1 MNLQLKSK
9 DSSLSEKD
17 GLIYFSV
24 TSDGTTGQEWV
35 DRLKEKGFNLKN
47 WVKDLLGIKN
57 LRPTTGVTYD
67 VVILRGKILGSIT
80 NSDIFSK
87 ANSHGLSRP
96 NTEALC
102 LIRDK
107 FSDDDLEDLGLRFIV
122 SISRNVLGHENYP
135 ELYFAGRH
143 DIGRWMICDGRDSS
157 FDRGCGFIFI
167 K

>member
-1 MNLQLKSK
+1 MNLQLESRELN
-9 DSSLSEKD
+9 LSEKD

-24 TSDGTTGQEWV
+24 TSDGTTGPEWI
-35 DRLKEKGFNLKN
+35 DRLKKKGFHMES

-67 VVILRGKILGSIT
+67 VVILRGKLLDDIS
-80 NSDIFSK
+80 NANIFSK
-87 ANSHGLSRP
+87 ANSHGLSRS
-96 NTEALC
+96 NTESLC

-107 FSDDDLEDLGLRFIV
+107 FSDDDLEDLGLRFVV

-135 ELYFAGRH
+135 ELNFAGRH
-143 DIGRWMICDGRDSS
+143 DIGRWMICDGRDTS
-157 FDRGCGFIFI
+157 FARGCGFIFV